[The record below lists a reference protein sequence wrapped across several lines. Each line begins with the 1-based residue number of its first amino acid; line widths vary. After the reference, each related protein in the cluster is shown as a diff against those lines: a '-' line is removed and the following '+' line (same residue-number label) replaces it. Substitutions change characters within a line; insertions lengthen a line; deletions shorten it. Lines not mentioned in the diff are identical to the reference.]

1 MVVLFLVTVKIA
13 FGKAAALC
21 GIYDELDSFNE
32 SELNRRCLALVNCVY
47 ADLYGALQ
55 FSGRALSEYAPMKSA
70 DEDIPL
76 DDIIITDCLIYGVAM
91 YIALSERDDYNQRM
105 YAKIYE
111 QKRQRYETADRYG
124 EVADILP

>member
-1 MVVLFLVTVKIA
+1 MKIA

-32 SELNRRCLALVNCVY
+32 SELNRRCLALVNSVY

-55 FSGRALSEYAPMKSA
+55 FSGRAVEKYAPLKSA
-70 DEDIPL
+70 DEMIPL

-91 YIALSERDDYNQRM
+91 YIAQSERDEYNKRM
-105 YAKIYE
+105 FEKIYE
-111 QKRQRYETADRYG
+111 KKRLRYETADRYG
-124 EVADILP
+124 ETADTLP